1 MHCLLSRPAFDDRRK
16 IQNDSGK
23 PLRRGLSV
31 IAYSPEGRLD
41 MNHAAT
47 GSGRPANRLAAETSP
62 YLLQHQHNPV
72 DWWPWGP
79 EALTEAQRT
88 NRPILLSIGYAACH
102 WCHVMAHESFED
114 DEVAAVMNELFVCI
128 KVDREERP
136 DIDQIYMNA
145 LHLLGEQGGWP
156 LTMFLS
162 PDGSPFWGGTYFP
175 KLPDFGRPAFTDVLQ
190 SVARVFHDK
199 PERVTLNRD
208 AVIARLSE
216 RAKADNPANLG
227 VAELNNAAV
236 SIARSTDPVN
246 GGLRGAPK
254 FPQCSVL
261 EFLWRA
267 GARTGDD
274 RLYAATTLTLTQ
286 MSQGGIYDHLGGG
299 YARYS
304 VDDRWLVPHFEKML
318 YDTAQILDLLALDY
332 ARSKNPLYRERAIE
346 TVAWLRR
353 EMLTGEGGFASSL
366 DADSEGKEGKFYVW
380 SLSEIE
386 EVLGAA
392 DAADFAARY
401 DITANGNFEGRNIPN
416 RLKSSDLISDDGA
429 HMQAL
434 RAKLLARRAGRV
446 RPGLDDKVLADW
458 NGLMIAALVHGACAF
473 GLPDWLETARKAFA
487 FIQKTMTRG
496 NRLGHSWREGRLL
509 VPALA
514 CDYAAMVRAALAL
527 CEATGDTAYLEQ
539 ALRWQA
545 TLDTHYADVEH
556 GGYYLTADDAEGLIV
571 RPHSTIDDA
580 IPNYNGLIA
589 QNLVRLAAL
598 TGDSKWRDRIDAMF
612 NALLSHAAENGFG
625 HLALLNALDLRL
637 TGAEIVVVGEGA
649 HAEALLDAARALP
662 HATSIVLHAPHAD
675 ALPAGH
681 PARTKIDSVQGVA
694 AFVCRNQSCSLP
706 VAEQANL
713 IALVAN
719 QITGS

>member
-1 MHCLLSRPAFDDRRK
+1 
-16 IQNDSGK
+16 
-23 PLRRGLSV
+23 
-31 IAYSPEGRLD
+31 
-41 MNHAAT
+41 MNHAA

-72 DWWPWGP
+72 DWWPWGT
-79 EALTEAQRT
+79 EALSEAQQT

-136 DIDQIYMNA
+136 DIDQIYMSA

-162 PDGSPFWGGTYFP
+162 SDGSPFWGGTYFP
-175 KLPDFGRPAFTDVLQ
+175 KLPDYGRPAFTDVLQ

-199 PERVTLNRD
+199 PDRVAQTRNAL
-208 AVIARLSE
+208 IARLSQ

-227 VAELNNAAV
+227 VAELNNAAAA
-236 SIARSTDPVN
+236 IARSTDPVN
-246 GGLRGAPK
+246 GGLHGAPK

-274 RLYAATTLTLTQ
+274 RFFAATTLTLTQ

-318 YDTAQILDLLALDY
+318 YDNAQILDLLALDY

-346 TVAWLRR
+346 TVDWLRR

-366 DADSEGKEGKFYVW
+366 DADSEGEEGKFYVW

-386 EVLGAA
+386 EVLGQP

-401 DITANGNFEGRNIPN
+401 DITAKGNFEGHNIPN
-416 RLKSSDLISDDGA
+416 RLKSAKLGGDDDA
-429 HMQAL
+429 HMQTL
-434 RAKLLARRAGRV
+434 REKLLARRASRT

-458 NGLMIAALVHGACAF
+458 NGLMIAAIVHAACVF
-473 GLPDWLETARKAFA
+473 DKPDWLEIARTAFDFVRKS
-487 FIQKTMTRG
+487 MTRG
-496 NRLGHSWREGRLL
+496 ERLGHSWREGRLL

-514 CDYAAMVRAALAL
+514 SDYAAMIRAALAL
-527 CEATGDTAYLEQ
+527 CEAIGDTAHLEQ

-545 TLDTHYADVEH
+545 TLDTHYADEH
-556 GGYYLTADDAEGLIV
+556 GGYYFTADDAEGLIV
-571 RPHSTIDDA
+571 RPHSTADDA
-580 IPNYNGLIA
+580 IPNHDGLIA
-589 QNLVRLAAL
+589 QNLVRFAAL
-598 TGDSKWRDRIDAMF
+598 TGDSKWRDQIDGLF
-612 NALLSHAAENGFG
+612 VALLPSATEKGFG
-625 HLALLNALDLRL
+625 QLSLLSALDLRL
-637 TGAEIVVVGEGA
+637 TGAEIVVVGSDA
-649 HAEALLDAARALP
+649 QAETLLSAARTLP
-662 HATSIVLHAPHAD
+662 HATSIVLHAPRGD
-675 ALPAGH
+675 ALPAEH
-681 PARTKIDSVQGVA
+681 PARAKLAAMKQSA
-694 AFVCRNQSCSLP
+694 AFVCRGQTCSLP
-706 VAEQANL
+706 VTTSQALIDLVMRRVPAKAEP
-713 IALVAN
+713 
-719 QITGS
+719 

>member
-1 MHCLLSRPAFDDRRK
+1 
-16 IQNDSGK
+16 
-23 PLRRGLSV
+23 
-31 IAYSPEGRLD
+31 
-41 MNHAAT
+41 MNHAAPD
-47 GSGRPANRLAAETSP
+47 SGRSANRLAAETSP

-72 DWWPWGP
+72 DWWPWGL
-79 EALTEAQRT
+79 EALAEAQRT

-114 DEVAAVMNELFVCI
+114 AKVAAVMNELFVCI

-190 SVARVFHDK
+190 SVARVFHDT
-199 PERVTLNRD
+199 PDRIAHNRD
-208 AVIARLSE
+208 ALIARLSE
-216 RAKADNPANLG
+216 RTKADNPANLG
-227 VAELNNAAV
+227 VAELNSAAA

-274 RLYAATTLTLTQ
+274 RFFITTTLTLTQ

-318 YDTAQILDLLALDY
+318 YDNAQILDLLALDY
-332 ARSKNPLYRERAIE
+332 ARSGNPLYRERAIE
-346 TVAWLRR
+346 TVDWLRR

-366 DADSEGKEGKFYVW
+366 DADSEGVEGKFYVW

-386 EVLGAA
+386 EVLGAT

-416 RLKSSDLISDDGA
+416 RLKSAGLGSDDGT
-429 HMQAL
+429 HMQTL
-434 RAKLLARRAGRV
+434 RAKLLARRTSRV

-473 GLPDWLETARKAFA
+473 GLPDWLETAGTAFA
-487 FIQKTMTRG
+487 FVQKTMTRG
-496 NRLGHSWREGRLL
+496 DRLGHSWREGRLL

-514 CDYAAMVRAALAL
+514 CDYSAMVRAALAL
-527 CEATGDTAYLEQ
+527 YEATGDNAFLEQ
-539 ALRWQA
+539 ALRWQT
-545 TLDTHYADVEH
+545 TLDTHYADIEH

-571 RPHSTIDDA
+571 RPHATIDDA

-589 QNLVRLAAL
+589 QNLVRLSAL
-598 TGDSKWRDRIDAMF
+598 TGDLKWRHRTDALF
-612 NALLSHAAENGFG
+612 SALLSSAAENGFG

-637 TGAEIVVVGEGA
+637 TGAEIIVVGEGTQA
-649 HAEALLDAARALP
+649 DALLSAARKLP
-662 HATSIVLHAPHAD
+662 HATSIVLHAPRSD
-675 ALPAGH
+675 MLPAEH
-681 PARTKIDSVQGVA
+681 PARAKVDSVQGAA
-694 AFVCRNQSCSLP
+694 AFVCRGQSCSLP
-706 VAEQANL
+706 VTAPR
-713 IALVAN
+713 ALADLVM
-719 QITGS
+719 QRTSG

>member
-1 MHCLLSRPAFDDRRK
+1 
-16 IQNDSGK
+16 
-23 PLRRGLSV
+23 
-31 IAYSPEGRLD
+31 

-79 EALTEAQRT
+79 AALAEAQRT

-216 RAKADNPANLG
+216 RAKVGSPANLG
-227 VAELNNAAV
+227 VAELNTAAV

-246 GGLRGAPK
+246 GGLHGAPK

-267 GARTGDD
+267 GARTGSD
-274 RLYAATTLTLTQ
+274 RFYAATTLTLTQ

-318 YDTAQILDLLALDY
+318 YDNAQILDLLALDY

-346 TVAWLRR
+346 TVAWLLR

-386 EVLGAA
+386 EVLGAT

-416 RLKSSDLISDDGA
+416 RLKSSDLVSDDGA
-429 HMQAL
+429 HMRTL

-473 GLPDWLETARKAFA
+473 GLPDWLETARTAFE
-487 FIQKTMTRG
+487 FIRKTMTRG
-496 NRLGHSWREGRLL
+496 DRLGHSWREGRLL

-527 CEATGDTAYLEQ
+527 SEATGDTAYLEQ

-598 TGDSKWRDRIDAMF
+598 TGDSKWRDRIDALF
-612 NALLSHAAENGFG
+612 GALLSRAAENGFG
-625 HLALLNALDLRL
+625 HLALLSALDLRL

-649 HAEALLDAARALP
+649 QAEALLAAARALP
-662 HATSIVLHAPHAD
+662 HATSIVLHVSRGD
-675 ALPAGH
+675 ALPAEH
-681 PARTKIDSVQGVA
+681 PARAKADSVQGAA

-706 VAEQANL
+706 VTTPQ
-713 IALVAN
+713 ALVDLVMQRTSA
-719 QITGS
+719 

>member
-1 MHCLLSRPAFDDRRK
+1 
-16 IQNDSGK
+16 
-23 PLRRGLSV
+23 
-31 IAYSPEGRLD
+31 
-41 MNHAAT
+41 MNHAAA

-79 EALTEAQRT
+79 AALAEAQRT

-136 DIDQIYMNA
+136 DIDQIYMSA
-145 LHLLGEQGGWP
+145 LHHLGEQGGWP

-175 KLPDFGRPAFTDVLQ
+175 KLPDYGRPAFTDVLQ

-199 PERVTLNRD
+199 PDRIAHNRD
-208 AVIARLSE
+208 ALLARLSE
-216 RAKADNPANLG
+216 RARSENPANLG
-227 VAELNNAAV
+227 PAELNGAAA
-236 SIARSTDPVN
+236 SIMHAIDPVN

-267 GARTGDD
+267 GARTGDE
-274 RLYAATTLTLTQ
+274 RFFAATSLTLTR

-304 VDDRWLVPHFEKML
+304 VDDKWLVPHFEKML
-318 YDTAQILDLLALDY
+318 YDNAQILDLLALDY
-332 ARSKNPLYRERAIE
+332 ARSNSALYRERAIE
-346 TVAWLRR
+346 TVDWLRR
-353 EMLTGEGGFASSL
+353 EMVTGEGGFASSL

-380 SLSEIE
+380 SASEIE
-386 EVLGAA
+386 EVLGAT

-401 DITANGNFEGRNIPN
+401 DITSGGNFEGHNIPN
-416 RLKSSDLISDDGA
+416 RLKNSDLDGNDEA
-429 HMQAL
+429 RMQAL
-434 RAKLLARRAGRV
+434 RAKLLTRRARRV

-458 NGLMIAALVHGACAF
+458 NGLMIAALVHAARAF
-473 GLPDWLETARKAFA
+473 DVADWLQTARIAYDFVRT
-487 FIQKTMTRG
+487 TMTRDE
-496 NRLGHSWREGRLL
+496 RLGHSWREGRLL
-509 VPALA
+509 IPALA
-514 CDYAAMVRAALAL
+514 SDYAAMGRAALAL
-527 CEATGDTAYLEQ
+527 HEATGDSAFLEQ

-545 TLDTHYADVEH
+545 TLDAHYADVEH

-571 RPHSTIDDA
+571 RPHSTADDA
-580 IPNYNGLIA
+580 IPNHDGLIA

-598 TGDSKWRDRIDAMF
+598 TGDTKWRDRIDNMF
-612 NALLSHAAENGFG
+612 AALLPSATATGFG
-625 HLALLNALDLRL
+625 QLSLMNALDLRL

-649 HAEALLDAARALP
+649 QAGALLSAARKLP
-662 HATSIVLHAPHAD
+662 HATNIVLHAPHAD
-675 ALPAGH
+675 ALPADH
-681 PARTKIDSVQGVA
+681 PARAKVKSVQGAA

-706 VAEQANL
+706 VSRPNDL
-713 IALVAN
+713 IALVN
-719 QITGS
+719 DQIAPSPLRDS